1 MGKFIQNYFKI
12 LKFIRIW
19 NPIMVDRLQNPS
31 VYVPGYPN
39 LTGKKTTT
47 TTTKKKIQIMQN
59 KCIQFCLRL
68 GRFHGKVDMRAR
80 KKNLCN

>member
-39 LTGKKTTT
+39 LTGE
-47 TTTKKKIQIMQN
+47 
-59 KCIQFCLRL
+59 
-68 GRFHGKVDMRAR
+68 
-80 KKNLCN
+80 KKNNNNKKEDTNYAK